1 MQMGDDKMKDTLKDV
16 CATFLSIVL
25 FFCIVVLSSILVF
38 QNLIT
43 KENIKQMVKNTDFTT
58 DVKNRA
64 ETKQMEDIFSDIY
77 IVADK
82 YHIPEQFID
91 NVFND
96 EITKEFLGTVAANV
110 IDETL
115 TGHDEKV
122 LTAEDLNELLENNME
137 HFQEVSNIQLTE
149 QQEENF
155 LNLVNEHST
164 TIIEI
169 LPTTT
174 ELQTYMNPDMI
185 EGLKILNSSA
195 ILYSF
200 IGVIILSSILIIQL
214 KWKEKTWLLYFATPL
229 LFAGI
234 TLMMLAY
241 AAPTILSI
249 VLQSSNDIFYLFVDQ
264 LAITL
269 KEHFITLSVCFV
281 ITSILIYI
289 IHFIQKKIFQR
300 KK

>member
-25 FFCIVVLSSILVF
+25 FFCIVGLSSILVF

-64 ETKQMEDIFSDIY
+64 ETKQMEDIFSNIY

-115 TGHDEKV
+115 TGPDEKV

-185 EGLKILNSSA
+185 EGLKILNPSEIVAEEVKKYLEENQMTVSKA
-195 ILYSF
+195 AGKSCFYASDMSDSF
-200 IGVIILSSILIIQL
+200 
-214 KWKEKTWLLYFATPL
+214 
-229 LFAGI
+229 
-234 TLMMLAY
+234 
-241 AAPTILSI
+241 
-249 VLQSSNDIFYLFVDQ
+249 LQMI
-264 LAITL
+264 
-269 KEHFITLSVCFV
+269 
-281 ITSILIYI
+281 
-289 IHFIQKKIFQR
+289 KKILGNRDIEVKYKNFSEIR
-300 KK
+300 TL